1 MAKITYTLLDRAYN
15 SIPENENYS
24 SADLNLIDNY
34 QINKNYSSDLHYIE
48 SHFYSLNNEKIF
60 SVYDYNITSDVETD
74 AEGKVSNITLE
85 PEVLSA
91 ENGFSGVDHK
101 IVFHFLNDL
110 YTSNSEKQNFYISS
124 ISQDR
129 SEILL
134 HSEDID
140 VNKLINTTEDLKE
153 NISSKDYYDEYW
165 LNLGNNDLFIITNID
180 VYETDDK
187 YTIALKLYE
196 PLPASFE
203 IKQEVQV
210 VEKVSDSVVVEVQ
223 VDVEED
229 PEVFPTL
236 REANFDIDLDLN
248 STTPTEYFN
257 YDELFSFSNL
267 NSNRE
272 IFSYLKEKSVEIN
285 IDYSDYDN
293 FINFSSATERLKNFK
308 YKVQLIQTYQA
319 SKDQLV
325 NTTNSSGS
333 EAKYDN
339 LIKGVVDN
347 FDHYERYLYYESGSH
362 AWPKSTTNKPHINL
376 NTTESEA
383 SAWYSSQL
391 ISASNYDTSNY
402 DVLTNTIPSY
412 IAEDNNN
419 NSALLF
425 VHMIGQ
431 HFDNLWVYT
440 KATTDKYD
448 NDNRLNVGI
457 SKDLVKDALTSFG
470 TKLYNSIEGS
480 NDLFK
485 YLVAD
490 TYDSGSSEE
499 VVNTFTT
506 VPGVSADAQPISR
519 KNYEGEL
526 YKRIYHNL
534 PYLMKTKGTERGLRA
549 LINCF
554 GIPSD
559 YLTIKEYGGEEVDS
573 SKFVGYENTS
583 NNKVRYET
591 RISGSVGKVLT
602 KDKSIQKTEVQRTQD
617 IHRVE
622 VGFSPAD
629 SINTYILSQLSATFD
644 LDDYIGD
651 PRDLHKSS
659 YSDLFKLANSTLH
672 NNVERTQLNDFV
684 RVLKFYDNVLFKMIK
699 DFIPAKATLD
709 TGIIIKP
716 HILNRSK
723 IKSPIATGTREEY
736 TGSIETAF
744 TTGSQAGVYDDRSIS
759 YSTSHSLEIRTMTGS
774 VLKPIIDESPML
786 NGELDGAHIEITDGE
801 LNDENIFKQVNVP
814 FINYDIVKRDAGS
827 GANYNPF
834 NLSTQNTSSVAEDAC
849 LGGFNTFQT
858 LYHDGEAEIPAVGD
872 YVFPTIDSATGFD
885 GQGNWWIAK
894 DSNNNT
900 FALRISG
907 SGAKIGYVG
916 TRTDCST
923 FDNTPP
929 AGYSATWNM
938 VPQNILN
945 NNKSAVPF
953 KIFGAEIGTTYNVTA
968 SLESAPNT
976 KATKTGTITGTGAA
990 GQLTDFEST
999 LDCTSLSDGANVLLD
1014 ITLVD
1019 GAGNRGGLAPT
1030 GPLGGSTLTASLK
1043 DTVVPSGYTARFV
1056 TSNFSTDQTVN
1067 DDGVFRIKVESIPNN
1082 DTGVIYYTLS
1092 STGGGTYSS
1101 STTYDTT
1108 GPGTSKN
1115 ITVTSFQAQNLNNGT
1130 VSLTLRLRD
1139 TAGNEGAAATDSVT
1153 YTQVSGTMTVS
1164 GITDS
1169 TDLSY
1174 YAQSFTFSVN
1184 MTPNNASYTISDN
1197 QPWISVSGYSGTGDD
1212 SSVTATVTQNYGS
1225 FRLGTITLKAA
1236 GSGTTLDTIPVGQ
1249 NAQCVAPSTL
1259 ILMADGTL
1267 KKAGDLQIG
1276 DIVRTKH
1283 ERSLEEVVAPVTEK
1297 SIYTNER
1304 VKVTIGDKEIV
1315 CSQKHRFY
1323 VDNKS
1328 DFVHADELEKGDI
1341 LSGKEFISREEYSAG
1356 EVVKITIEN
1365 AATYISEGILSHNIK

>member
-74 AEGKVSNITLE
+74 AEGKVTNITLE

-110 YTSNSEKQNFYISS
+110 YTANSEKQNFYISN

-134 HSEDID
+134 YSEDID

-165 LNLGNNDLFIITNID
+165 LNLGDNDLFIITNID

-223 VDVEED
+223 VDIEED

-308 YKVQLIQTYQA
+308 YKVQLIQTYQG
-319 SKDQLV
+319 SKDQLAS
-325 NTTNSSGS
+325 TTNSSGS

-362 AWPKSTTNKPHINL
+362 AWPKSTTNKPHTNL
-376 NTTESEA
+376 NTTEPEA

-412 IAEDNNN
+412 IAEDINN

-480 NDLFK
+480 NDLFR

-506 VPGVSADAQPISR
+506 VPGVPVDAQPISR

-559 YLTIKEYGGEEVDS
+559 YLTIKEYGGEEVNS

-602 KDKSIQKTEVQRTQD
+602 KDKSIQKTEVERTQD

-659 YSDLFKLANSTLH
+659 YSELFKIANSTLH
-672 NNVERTQLNDFV
+672 NNVQRTQLNDFV
-684 RVLKFYDNVLFKMIK
+684 RILKFYDNVLFKMIK

-736 TGSIETAF
+736 TGSIDTVF
-744 TTGSQAGVYDDRSIS
+744 TTGSQPGVFDERSIT

-774 VLKPIIDESPML
+774 TFKPIIDESPMF
-786 NGELDGAHIEITDGE
+786 NGELDGALIEVTDGE

-827 GANYNPF
+827 GANYTPF
-834 NLSTQNTSSVAEDAC
+834 SMTTQNTSSVAEDAC
-849 LGGFNTFQT
+849 LGGFNTFAT
-858 LYHDGEAEIPAVGD
+858 KYHNGAGEIPAVGD
-872 YVFPTIDSATGFD
+872 YVFAGIDSATGFD

-894 DSNNNT
+894 KSDT
-900 FALRISG
+900 TQYALRISG
-907 SGAKIGYVG
+907 SGGNIGYVG
-916 TRTDCST
+916 TVTACST
-923 FDNTPP
+923 FDNVPP
-929 AGYSATWNM
+929 SGYTATWNM
-938 VPQNILN
+938 VPQNVIASN
-945 NNKSAVPF
+945 VSQVPF
-953 KIFGAEIGTTYNVTA
+953 RIFNAEVGTTYDVTA
-968 SLESAPNT
+968 SLEATPNSKVT
-976 KATKTGTITGTGAA
+976 ATGTVTGTGLA
-990 GQLTDFEST
+990 GSLTDFDGT
-999 LDCTSLSDGANVLLD
+999 IDCSGLADGVNVLLD
-1014 ITLVD
+1014 VTLID
-1019 GAGNRGGLAPT
+1019 GAGNRGGLASV
-1030 GPLGGSTLTASLK
+1030 GPNVGNNLTASFK
-1043 DTVVPSGYTARFV
+1043 DTSVPAGYTARFTTSDYSTNQ
-1056 TSNFSTDQTVN
+1056 TSNDN
-1067 DDGVFRIKVESIPNN
+1067 GVFRIKVESMPSN
-1082 DTGVIYYTLS
+1082 DGGTIYYTLT
-1092 STGGGTYSS
+1092 STGGGSYSATTLYNTAI
-1101 STTYDTT
+1101 STT
-1108 GPGTSKN
+1108 KN
-1115 ITVTSFQAQNLNNGT
+1115 ITVGSSSHSLNAGTVT
-1130 VSLTLRLRD
+1130 VSLYLVD
-1139 TAGNEGAAATDSVT
+1139 AAGNQGATVTDTVL
-1153 YTQVSGTMTVS
+1153 YNPISGTMTVS
-1164 GITDS
+1164 GGFDTTDMGYWQQTFYFSVSVTPSSGTWYITD
-1169 TDLSY
+1169 T
-1174 YAQSFTFSVN
+1174 
-1184 MTPNNASYTISDN
+1184 AS
-1197 QPWISVSGYSGTGDD
+1197 WVSVSGASGTGND
-1212 SSVTATVTQNYGS
+1212 SSVGVLVQQNSTSSPRLATV
-1225 FRLGTITLKAA
+1225 FLKAS
-1236 GSGTTLDTIPVGQ
+1236 GSGTTLDSIPIMQ
-1249 NAQCVAPSTL
+1249 NEQCVAPHTL

-1267 KKAGDLQIG
+1267 KKAGDLEVG
-1276 DIVRTKH
+1276 DRVKTKH
-1283 ERSLEEVVAPVTEK
+1283 ERSLEDTVAPVTFK
-1297 SIYTNER
+1297 KIYINDR

-1315 CSQKHRFY
+1315 CSPKHRFY
-1323 VDNKS
+1323 VDNKT
-1328 DFVHADELEKGDI
+1328 DFIHADELEDGDI
-1341 LSGKEFISREEYSAG
+1341 LSGEEFISREEYEPG
-1356 EVVKITIEN
+1356 QVVKLTVEN